1 MKKRLFVSGCL
12 ILTLLAFFSSQAAA
26 EIIWRAGA
34 MTVEDELTEE
44 GGRINIGNL
53 KIIPGL
59 KLGGTYDDNIYMGN
73 GYTNSTPD
81 FDGQITKP
89 IKSDYIFHVMPGLL
103 LNYALPKG
111 RGNINLGYEGDWAFY
126 RHTTA
131 QNWNNQ
137 RVLFNGDYTAPAGLI
152 FKLSNVF
159 DSGNDP
165 YGDAVQFGLGLTKQ
179 RWKNDL
185 TAKVGWDFF
194 NRFKVLGYYNF
205 YKQKYKGEQDFTQNW
220 TGNEF
225 GIGFET
231 RVLPKTWAFVRYHY
245 GMQNFDTNL
254 FGTTDQNNASNKL
267 NSINAGLAWDG
278 GGKLGG
284 ELNFGWGWLN
294 FDNDYDPNGNKY
306 ENKNTWIAGTS
317 IDYEVFPKT
326 RLTLNIARAMK
337 PTGADKQEY
346 YDDTNVGINIGQD
359 LPYKF
364 SATAGFIYG
373 RNDYNTPV
381 NPVSLIT
388 ADRVDNNYN
397 ANVSFRYMIRTWLDA
412 SLGYRYMKKESN
424 DITQG
429 FTDNQVMLSIGASY

>member
-1 MKKRLFVSGCL
+1 MTKKRLFISGCL
-12 ILTLLAFFSSQAAA
+12 AIAFLTFFYSQVTA

-34 MTVEDELTEE
+34 MTVEDEMKEE
-44 GGRINIGNL
+44 GGRIRIGKL
-53 KIIPGL
+53 TIIPAL
-59 KLGGTYDDNIYMGN
+59 KLGGAYDDNIFLGN
-73 GYTNSTPD
+73 GYTNSTPVG
-81 FDGQITKP
+81 GQITKP
-89 IKSDYIFHVMPGLL
+89 LKSDYIFHVMPGLL
-103 LNYALPKG
+103 LNYGLPG
-111 RGNINLGYEGDWAFY
+111 DRGNVNLGWEGDWAFY

-137 RVLFNGDYTAPAGLI
+137 RGVLNADYTAPAGLI
-152 FKLSNVF
+152 FALGNVF
-159 DSGNDP
+159 NSGNDP
-165 YGDAVQFGLGLTKQ
+165 YGDAVQYSLGLTKQ
-179 RWKNDL
+179 RWNNDL

-194 NRFKVLGYYNF
+194 NRFKVIGYYNF
-205 YKQKYKGEQDFTQNW
+205 YKQKYKDEQDYTQNW

-225 GIGFET
+225 GIGFEM
-231 RVLPKTWAFVRYHY
+231 RVLPKTWAFLRYHY

-254 FGTTDQNNASNKL
+254 LATTDQNNASNKL

-294 FDNDYDPNGNKY
+294 YDNDFDPYGNKY
-306 ENKNTWIAGTS
+306 ENKNTWIAATS

-337 PTGADKQEY
+337 PTGADKQEL
-346 YDDTNVGINIGQD
+346 YDDTTVGINIGQD

-373 RNDYNTPV
+373 RNDYNTQ
-381 NPVSLIT
+381 VSPASMST

-397 ANVSFRYMIRTWLDA
+397 FNVDFRYKIRTWLNA
-412 SLGYRYMKKESN
+412 SLGYRYMKKDSN
-424 DITQG
+424 DISQG